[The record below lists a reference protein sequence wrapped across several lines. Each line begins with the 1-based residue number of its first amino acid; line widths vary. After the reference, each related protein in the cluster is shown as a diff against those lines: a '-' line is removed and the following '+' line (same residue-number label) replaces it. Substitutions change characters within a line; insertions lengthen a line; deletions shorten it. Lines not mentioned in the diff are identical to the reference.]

1 MDLRAEKAFVKTFHK
16 KVGQGKTRL
25 GVVIPMTPKIARD
38 LGFFSAVYQQDGTPK
53 QEILEVKLEVEK
65 AQSFD
70 FRLEVL
76 TLPETLIINTCDEAV
91 DFVAKR
97 KGATKKGKS
106 SRLMLEFKVVFRGS
120 SIGVYEWLEKYGLA
134 DGTLTI
140 ESTGPE
146 QINLSDPA
154 SKRKPRGKDAAANDA
169 EPVDAPVPPVPT
181 AEPAA
186 DTQTVASMAAMRMK
200 GTVQ

>member
-1 MDLRAEKAFVKTFHK
+1 MELRAEKAFVKTFHK

-25 GVVIPMTPKIARD
+25 GVVIPMTPKTARD

-53 QEILEVKLEVEK
+53 QEILEVKLEVAK
-65 AQSFD
+65 ARDFN

-76 TLPETLIINTCDEAV
+76 TLPEKLIINTCDEAT

-97 KGATKKGKS
+97 KGATKKGKA
-106 SRLMLEFKVVFRGS
+106 SRLMLEFKVAFRGAS
-120 SIGVYEWLEKYGLA
+120 VGVYEWLEKYGLA

-140 ESTGPE
+140 ASTGPE

-154 SKRKPRGKDAAANDA
+154 SRRKKPEKPPA
-169 EPVDAPVPPVPT
+169 ETEAQASPAPST
-181 AEPAA
+181 TEPAA